1 MNRFWAAEDPGEGWR
16 TLAERHRLRLA
27 SLKIHLAPKKKS
39 DQNQAG
45 PTFALERKSV
55 ECSSPGQSQTCYR
68 RRLRASRSTQHEMI
82 LSKLLL
88 DKKLL
93 TPAQLNEAEALEQ
106 AEGLRLDRALIQL
119 GFLSERQLLELIA
132 KELHLPFVNLDDVSI
147 DAEVL
152 RALPAKIVYRK
163 RLVPISRTNGAL
175 NVATSDAFELYAF
188 DDLRL
193 LTGLQIQPVL
203 AMKDEIEKVIKTHFG
218 LGGDTLDEMVG
229 TDGVEAAGPSGNSSE
244 DLLEMAQEASVI
256 KLVNE
261 IILEAVSERA
271 SDIHIEPYEH
281 HLAIRY
287 RIDGVLQEASIP
299 PQMHRFQAAIISRIK
314 ILANLN
320 IAERRVPQD
329 GRIKFQVGG
338 RQIDVRVSV
347 IPMLFGEGIVM
358 RLLDK
363 ANVLFTLPQ
372 LGMDPVT
379 HERFQSLIGRPHG
392 IILVTGPTGSGK
404 TTTLYAALNAIVGPE
419 IKVLTVEDP
428 VEYNLQGVNQ
438 IPVDHNV
445 GMTFERGLRAIL
457 RHDPDVVMIGEIRD
471 LETARAATQA
481 SLTGHLVLSTLHT
494 NDAASAPMRLVDM
507 GVEPYLVGSTLI
519 GSMAQR
525 LVRKICSKCRAPV
538 PPESEKVPPD
548 FKYRAEDI
556 LYRGTGCDHCR
567 KTGFRGR
574 SGLYELLLM
583 NDVISEKI
591 MMRAPSPEIV
601 AAGRS
606 TGLKLLREDGWDK
619 VRAGITTID
628 EVLTCTA
635 I

>member
-1 MNRFWAAEDPGEGWR
+1 M
-16 TLAERHRLRLA
+16 TL
-27 SLKIHLAPKKKS
+27 S
-39 DQNQAG
+39 N
-45 PTFALERKSV
+45 
-55 ECSSPGQSQTCYR
+55 
-68 RRLRASRSTQHEMI
+68 
-82 LSKLLL
+82 LLL
-88 DKKLL
+88 EKKLL
-93 TPAQLNEAEALEQ
+93 TKAQLDEANAVQ
-106 AEGLRLDRALIQL
+106 QSQNLRLDRAIVQL
-119 GFLSERQLLELIA
+119 GFLSERELLELMSR
-132 KELHLPFVNLDDVSI
+132 ELHLPLVDLAEVVI
-147 DAEVL
+147 DPEVL
-152 RALPAKIVYRK
+152 RALPAKVVYRK
-163 RLVPISRTNGAL
+163 RLVPISRTNGTL
-175 NVATSDAFELYAF
+175 NVATSDAFDLYAF

-203 AMKDEIEKVIKTHFG
+203 ASRDEIDKIIKTHFG

-229 TDGVEAAGPSGNSSE
+229 TDSIDVASSGGDSSE

-261 IILEAVSERA
+261 IILEAVNERA
-271 SDIHIEPYEH
+271 SDIHIEPYEYN
-281 HLAIRY
+281 LSIRY

-299 PQMHRFQAAIISRIK
+299 PQMHRFQAAIISRVK
-314 ILANLN
+314 IMANLN

-329 GRIKFQVGG
+329 GRIKFHVGG

-363 ANVLFTLPQ
+363 ANVLFTLQQ
-372 LGMDPVT
+372 LGMDEVT
-379 HERFQSLIGRPHG
+379 FQRFKGLIDRPHG

-428 VEYNLQGVNQ
+428 VEYHLHGVNQ
-438 IPVDHNV
+438 IPVDHHV

-471 LETARAATQA
+471 LETGRAAIQA

-494 NDAASAPMRLVDM
+494 NDAASAPMRLIDM
-507 GVEPYLVGSTLI
+507 GVEPYLVSSTLI

-525 LVRKICSKCRAPV
+525 LVRKICPKCKAASKSDGDHA
-538 PPESEKVPPD
+538 PPD
-548 FKYRAEDI
+548 FKLQPNDV
-556 LYRGTGCDHCR
+556 LYRGTGCEHCR

-574 SGLYELLLM
+574 SGLFELLLV
-583 NDVISEKI
+583 DDQISAKI
-591 MMRAPSPEIV
+591 MDRAPLPEIV
-601 AAGRS
+601 AAGRN
-606 TGLKLLREDGWDK
+606 TGLKLLRDDGWDK
-619 VRAGITTID
+619 VRQGSTTID
-628 EVLTCTA
+628 EVLKCTA